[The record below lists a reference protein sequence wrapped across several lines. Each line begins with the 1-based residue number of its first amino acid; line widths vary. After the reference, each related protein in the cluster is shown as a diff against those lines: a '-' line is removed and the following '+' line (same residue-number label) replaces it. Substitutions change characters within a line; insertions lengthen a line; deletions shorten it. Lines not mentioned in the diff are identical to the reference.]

1 MSCIRVA
8 RCASV
13 NRRQFERILL
23 IGAYPRCWDYLRTN
37 PNATK
42 IAVANTQ
49 FQAALSLLRAE
60 TCRKSGAM
68 DGYETFSAPH
78 VSKIK
83 PVRYE
88 QVSLWEYRLNTM

>member
-1 MSCIRVA
+1 M
-8 RCASV
+8 
-13 NRRQFERILL
+13 
-23 IGAYPRCWDYLRTN
+23 
-37 PNATK
+37 
-42 IAVANTQ
+42 ANTQ